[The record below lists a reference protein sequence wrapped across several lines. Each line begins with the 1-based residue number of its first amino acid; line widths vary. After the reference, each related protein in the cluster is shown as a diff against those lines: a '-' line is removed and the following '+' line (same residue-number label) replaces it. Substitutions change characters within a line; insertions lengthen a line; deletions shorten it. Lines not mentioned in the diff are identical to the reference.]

1 MGCDK
6 LYHFQVL
13 LGCGWWAHD
22 IIKERGTGIE
32 RRTTIMEMQEFY
44 TERLKIAK
52 SICDKIVALDKRHP
66 QKYEEE
72 DAIKQAET
80 IAKIYNKL
88 PNG

>member
-1 MGCDK
+1 
-6 LYHFQVL
+6 
-13 LGCGWWAHD
+13 
-22 IIKERGTGIE
+22 
-32 RRTTIMEMQEFY
+32 MEMQEFY